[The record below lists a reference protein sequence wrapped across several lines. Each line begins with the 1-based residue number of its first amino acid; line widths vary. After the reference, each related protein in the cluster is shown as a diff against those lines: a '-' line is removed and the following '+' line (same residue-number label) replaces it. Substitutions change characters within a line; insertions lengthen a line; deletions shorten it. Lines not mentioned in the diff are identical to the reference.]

1 MGKVRVSSLFSVGAR
16 PPTRAAAEALPRI
29 WVRWFRHRIRL
40 LDVVTRRVDGTIG
53 RSPTETDLA
62 EPAGS
67 GRTWPGGDSG
77 VGRECVPPPGWPHRV
92 RRRDGRV
99 APVRSERGATST
111 GRRAGVRCR
120 TSGGNAPWA
129 LSEGNPKGRP
139 RARAVARY
147 RSCDDRTVLARGND
161 LAFAQMTGR
170 QLINMILS
178 PGRFMG

>member
-77 VGRECVPPPGWPHRV
+77 VGRECVPPPGGHTGSDDETVESPLSGASAAPRRPDDGRGFDAV
-92 RRRDGRV
+92 RRVETRRGRCQ
-99 APVRSERGATST
+99 RGT
-111 GRRAGVRCR
+111 R
-120 TSGGNAPWA
+120 
-129 LSEGNPKGRP
+129 K
-139 RARAVARY
+139 
-147 RSCDDRTVLARGND
+147 DDRGRGPWPDTGLAT
-161 LAFAQMTGR
+161 TGPS
-170 QLINMILS
+170 S
-178 PGRFMG
+178 PEETISHLPR